1 MSKKEE
7 KELNENG
14 DVTAEN
20 AENEAPTEENER
32 DAEER
37 NEQDALIEEQY
48 QRIQELEEEVKNLK
62 DAQLRRTAEMD
73 NMRKRLNKER
83 VQTFENARKSALEEF
98 LPINDDLLRT
108 LKAMEEA
115 DADKTYLDGVR
126 LVADKFDEVL
136 KKYDV
141 ERIDEEGVPFDV
153 DLHDAMLRQKPE
165 DESIDSEIVL
175 KILENGYRIGDKT
188 LRHAKV
194 IVSE

>member
-48 QRIQELEEEVKNLK
+48 QRIQELEEEVKSLK